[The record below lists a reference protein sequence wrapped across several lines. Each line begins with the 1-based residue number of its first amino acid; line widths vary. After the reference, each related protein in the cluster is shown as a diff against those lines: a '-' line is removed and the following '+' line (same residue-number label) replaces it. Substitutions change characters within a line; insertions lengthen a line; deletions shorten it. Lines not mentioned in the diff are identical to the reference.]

1 MASISPTCSP
11 TSLQL
16 RLAFNPTKPP
26 LSHHVRLRNI
36 NHPRLPP
43 LLCSV
48 HNAKAGSEWVG
59 SDSKGDGLSGWSDS
73 ATGSLDNDSQKK
85 KKKESFGGVC
95 MVLEILIH
103 FIYFLFCFLVIN
115 LCFFY
120 WNFVNVQ

>member
-1 MASISPTCSP
+1 M
-11 TSLQL
+11 
-16 RLAFNPTKPP
+16 
-26 LSHHVRLRNI
+26 
-36 NHPRLPP
+36 
-43 LLCSV
+43 

-85 KKKESFGGVC
+85 KKESFGGVC

-103 FIYFLFCFLVIN
+103 FVYFLFFSDKFV
-115 LCFFY
+115 FFY